1 MPWRI
6 KLHPGH
12 EIVVTTY
19 DGIMPPDELEAAI
32 LETLAV
38 LQATGRTRLLGD
50 CRTLTGGHSMIDLY
64 QKAQKHV
71 ATLPMAYLREAVL
84 LPDATPVMEKVQ
96 FWQTAAG
103 NRGLEVKLFK
113 DPTAAIAWLVENKS

>member
-1 MPWRI
+1 MPWHV
-6 KLHPGH
+6 KLHPEH
-12 EIVVTTY
+12 DIVVTTY
-19 DGIMPPDELEAAI
+19 EGYLPPDELEAAI
-32 LETLAV
+32 RETLAV
-38 LQATGRTRLLGD
+38 LQATERTRLLGD

-84 LPDATPVMEKVQ
+84 LPDAAPVMEKVE

-103 NRGLEVKLFK
+103 NRGLEVRLFK
-113 DPTAAIAWLVENKS
+113 DPVAAIAWLADKKS